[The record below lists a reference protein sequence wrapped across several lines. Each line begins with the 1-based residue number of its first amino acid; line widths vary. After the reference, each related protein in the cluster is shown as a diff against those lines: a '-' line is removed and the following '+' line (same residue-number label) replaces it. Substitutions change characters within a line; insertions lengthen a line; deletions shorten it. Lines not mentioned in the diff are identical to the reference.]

1 MNLLSG
7 PHGARKIDRLER
19 VRGLAA
25 LRDGYQMMP
34 RRFVAIDSLRG
45 ICAIIVAVY
54 HFSSNSILAALPF
67 IKNGFLFVDFFFV
80 LSGFVIASSYGDK
93 LRTGFSIPQFMF
105 LRLGRLY
112 PLHLFVICLYLPIA
126 AMGGYSWSGLWITA
140 ALLQAF
146 SDGNLGNWN
155 PPSWSISAEVLTYLV
170 FAFACRI
177 PGRLF
182 YYVLAAP
189 IVVAPPVLLV
199 VSDRYLDVCF
209 EGALLRCLFGFSMG
223 VLAFEVWRRREGRMM
238 SFRTSTLTE
247 CGVVAA
253 SLLIVAVAGAGPLS
267 FLCPP
272 MFVVA
277 ILVFA
282 REGGAISAT
291 LKHRSIA
298 LIGALSYSIY
308 MTHLFVQARLLN
320 AIGFLAKHIWLPISK
335 EAGGAQTISSQI
347 PLAADAMVIL
357 MIAIVIGFAYLTFN
371 LIEEPF
377 RRWSRSVNFSTPARA
392 VDDELQSDFSRPPS
406 HRGDVSP
413 GI

>member
-93 LRTGFSIPQFMF
+93 LRTGFPIPQFMF

-155 PPSWSISAEVLTYLV
+155 PPSWSISAEVWTYLV

-209 EGALLRCLFGFSMG
+209 EGALLRSLFGFSMG
-223 VLAFEVWRRREGRMM
+223 ALAFAFWRRRDRSVM
-238 SFRTSTLTE
+238 SSRASTLTE
-247 CGVVAA
+247 LAVVAA

-272 MFVVA
+272 VFVVT

-282 REGGAISAT
+282 SESGLISAA
-291 LKHRSIA
+291 LKHRSIVMV
-298 LIGALSYSIY
+298 GALSYSIY

-320 AIGFLAKHIWLPISK
+320 VIGFLGRHVWLPISK
-335 EAGGAQTISSQI
+335 EAGGAQSISSQI
-347 PLAADAMVIL
+347 PLAADSTVIL
-357 MIAIVIGFAYLTFN
+357 MIAIVIGVAYLTFK

-377 RRWSRSVNFSTPARA
+377 RRWSRSFVASNPAKT
-392 VDDELQSDFSRPPS
+392 V
-406 HRGDVSP
+406 GDAR
-413 GI
+413 